1 MGRRDVLHVMERLR
15 EHTNIFYS
23 THILDDVQRV
33 SDSVAILNRGTW
45 SPRPRSTSSSK
56 DQAAPRVRKRLAELT
71 WVVLGVSTDI
81 EAVPVGQLRRLRHGG
96 GADGQRGLW
105 G

>member
-33 SDSVAILNRGTW
+33 SDSVAILNRGTFGTFGAKRALAA
-45 SPRPRSTSSSK
+45 SRLGPFSASRAHGNPTRSCT
-56 DQAAPRVRKRLAELT
+56 APRL
-71 WVVLGVSTDI
+71 SC
-81 EAVPVGQLRRLRHGG
+81 
-96 GADGQRGLW
+96 
-105 G
+105 